1 MAPEGEGYGKSYKLT
16 QVMSLESASVKAE
29 DYAFE
34 NEKVHRMWGSGF
46 KKKLAHQI
54 SVACC

>member
-1 MAPEGEGYGKSYKLT
+1 MAPEGEGYWKSYKLT

-34 NEKVHRMWGSGF
+34 NEKVHSYVGVR
-46 KKKLAHQI
+46 I
-54 SVACC
+54 

>member
-1 MAPEGEGYGKSYKLT
+1 
-16 QVMSLESASVKAE
+16 MSLESASVKAE

-34 NEKVHRMWGSGF
+34 NEKAYGMLGSGF

-54 SVACC
+54 SVARCSSLLEARGSRLHQLPLA